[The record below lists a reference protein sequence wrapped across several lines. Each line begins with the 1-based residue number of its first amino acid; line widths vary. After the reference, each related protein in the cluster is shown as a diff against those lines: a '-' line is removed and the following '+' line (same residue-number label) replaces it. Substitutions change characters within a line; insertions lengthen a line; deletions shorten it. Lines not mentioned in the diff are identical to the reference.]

1 MEAQRQAAVD
11 RRRRRLAILGGSVS
25 LFLHVLLL
33 VYLGLVYRGGGG
45 GSGSAGATSFELA
58 VLNEEEL
65 TQLEQTTFDELQTE
79 SIVSQDVA
87 MESAALTAAAPT
99 AAELSAS
106 ALTMPTLGGA
116 GAGAGGDI
124 GLDGGGGGGTT
135 SFFGIGSKGNRF
147 AYIIDISGSMGDA
160 RKLDIARGELIR
172 SIEALPDY
180 AYFYVLLF
188 NTDFQQPPMQKNWM
202 RARKPLIRQ
211 FVEWIKS
218 IDPGGGT
225 APRSSFMQIYAL
237 DVRPDVIY
245 FLTDGIFQDITAE
258 EINSMN
264 RSGKRAVINTIQF
277 GDRSGEEVLRNIA
290 RLTGGIYRF
299 VPAEDEF

>member
-1 MEAQRQAAVD
+1 MEEQRQQAIE
-11 RRRRRLAILGGSVS
+11 RRRRRLALLGGSVS

-45 GSGSAGATSFELA
+45 GGGSAQAVTYELA
-58 VLNEEEL
+58 VLNQEEL
-65 TQLEQTTFDELQTE
+65 TALEQTSFDELETAAIE
-79 SIVSQDVA
+79 TAASL
-87 MESAALTAAAPT
+87 ESAALTASTSSASELT
-99 AAELSAS
+99 AASAT
-106 ALTMPTLGGA
+106 LPTLGGS
-116 GAGAGGDI
+116 GAGGGGDI
-124 GLDGGGGGGTT
+124 GLGGGGGGTT

-160 RKLDIARGELIR
+160 RKLDIARSELIR

-188 NTDFQQPPMQKNWM
+188 NADFQQPPMQRGWM

-211 FVEWIKS
+211 FVTWINS

-225 APRSSFMQIYAL
+225 APRTSFMQVFSL

-245 FLTDGIFQDITAE
+245 FLTDGIFQDISAE
-258 EINSMN
+258 EIAAMN
-264 RSGKRAVINTIQF
+264 RSGKQSVINTIQF
-277 GDRSGEEVLRNIA
+277 GDRSGEDVLRNIA
-290 RLTGGIYRF
+290 RLTDGVYRF
-299 VPAEDEF
+299 VPAVEVEF